1 MSNVAV
7 SSYGFDDAN
16 HLNVALGLA
25 PCFNNFIAISSF
37 LRITAINSGVTL
49 SLLKLSKLHFKLRSK
64 SIVFARFFSA
74 AKCITV
80 LPYLSLEF
88 GLAPSFN
95 NFIVISSFPHLI
107 TSNKGVSPFLLV
119 QSMSHFSS
127 RRHSTTFI
135 KFFPAA

>member
-1 MSNVAV
+1 MSNLAV
-7 SSYGFDDAN
+7 SSYDFHDAN

-37 LRITAINSGVTL
+37 LRLIAFNSGVTP
-49 SLLKLSKLHFKLRSK
+49 SLFKLSKGHSKLRSK
-64 SIVFARFFSA
+64 STVFTRFSSA

-80 LPYLSLEF
+80 LPYLSLVF

-95 NFIVISSFPHLI
+95 NFIAISSFPCSI
-107 TSNKGVSPFLLV
+107 ASNRGVSPYLLV

-135 KFFPAA
+135 KFFSAA